1 MNRPL
6 PGDVRAWS
14 VLPRAIAILAAGAVL
29 AWGAPSSAADRLAG
43 TTGVVQPKVTT
54 VAPIVQPAAP
64 MFDEWAL
71 PTEYAT
77 PFGLAVD
84 GKGRV
89 WFTEMSGNSLAAL
102 DPAANTIKEYRIPS
116 TRDLGEVDWKYDDK
130 ARTTPDKTITN
141 YSVGNPGAVI
151 AAADGMIWFVA
162 QLGNSV
168 VRFDPEKEEFTEYLM
183 ATPNAQPYDLAADS
197 KGRIWFVQKNNGT
210 LAYLDLTRGKIVEI
224 KVSANASLMGIAI
237 DGADNVWIG
246 DVEGNYVGRY
256 DPSTRRLR
264 TFPLSVPGSQPGQMR
279 FSADG
284 TLWIC
289 NLRAQQLGVL
299 LTEKGVYSVA
309 PLPGYNTVPQA
320 LAIGRDGLVWVVDSM
335 TNLIGSFD
343 PRLVKWRMM
352 ELPTAGAQPM
362 GVAVD
367 AKGDVWFTESG
378 RHANKIG
385 RLRVT
390 ALPAAEQSAAVKP
403 GGGAMAGH
411 DHSSP
416 ASAAAAPAPVP
427 ARPSVSPVYGAAL
440 AAVAAVIAGFI
451 WFRRRR

>member
-1 MNRPL
+1 MNRPS
-6 PGDVRAWS
+6 PGSVPAWNI
-14 VLPRAIAILAAGAVL
+14 VPRAITILAAGGL
-29 AWGAPSSAADRLAG
+29 WAWAASLSAADG
-43 TTGVVQPKVTT
+43 SVGQSGVVQPNVTT

-71 PTEYAT
+71 PTAYAT
-77 PFGLAVD
+77 PFGVAVD
-84 GKGRV
+84 GKDRV
-89 WFTEMSGNSLAAL
+89 WFTEMSGNSLAVL
-102 DPAANTIKEYRIPS
+102 DPAANTLKEYRIPS
-116 TRDLGEVDWKYDDK
+116 TKDLGEVDWKYDDK

-151 AAADGMIWFVA
+151 AAPDGMIWFVA

-168 VRFDPEKEEFTEYLM
+168 VRFDPEKEAFTEYLM
-183 ATPNAQPYDLAADS
+183 PTPNAQPYDLAADS

-224 KVSANASLMGIAI
+224 KVSATASLMGIAI
-237 DGADNVWIG
+237 DGEDNIWIG

-256 DPSTRRLR
+256 DPATKRFRA
-264 TFPLSVPGSQPGQMR
+264 FPLSSPGSQPGQMR
-279 FSADG
+279 FGEAG

-299 LTEKGVYSVA
+299 LTEKGVYSVVN
-309 PLPGYNTVPQA
+309 LPGFNTVPQA

-343 PRLVKWRMM
+343 PRSVKWRMM

-367 AKGDVWFTESG
+367 SRGDVWFTESG

-385 RLRVT
+385 RLRAA
-390 ALPAAEQSAAVKP
+390 ALPAADMNHAGKPHGDMGGHQHEGMAAP
-403 GGGAMAGH
+403 
-411 DHSSP
+411 
-416 ASAAAAPAPVP
+416 AAAPAPVP
-427 ARPSVSPVYGAAL
+427 QPPRISLAAGAA
-440 AAVAAVIAGFI
+440 AAGAAMIAGFV
-451 WFRRRR
+451 WLRRRRR